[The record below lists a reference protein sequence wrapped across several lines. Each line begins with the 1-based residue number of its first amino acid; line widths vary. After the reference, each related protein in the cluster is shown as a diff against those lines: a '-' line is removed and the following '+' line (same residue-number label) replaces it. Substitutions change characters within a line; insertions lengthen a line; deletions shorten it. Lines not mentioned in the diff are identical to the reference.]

1 MSDRRSEPSQ
11 LTQAVLTVVLV
22 CLPVVMLLVLL
33 ADQEIPARAGLLLL
47 GAMTLGGIALGRWYN
62 RRRHIAVA
70 EAEAA
75 MQRQERMAQERLS
88 GQASAADAMLDAL
101 PDPVLLLDSARRV
114 RRANRAAGAL
124 LGPALV
130 GEDLSLSLRHP
141 TVLDA
146 VSEVLAGAGPQGAL
160 DITLPMT
167 PPREFSARVV
177 ALPSAV
183 DGLAAVLTLHDLT
196 AIHRAERM
204 RADFVANASHELRTP
219 LATLIGFIETLQ
231 GPAKEDAAAR
241 ERFLAIMSEQAGRMA
256 RLIRDLLSLSQIEI
270 NEHLPPR
277 DEVDIGRILAGVV
290 DTLQLEATRAGASVV
305 LQVAPGLP
313 PVPGHEDELT
323 QVFQNLIDNAL
334 KYGGK
339 GIVRVTAAP
348 RGTQAVAVSISDQG
362 PGIPREHLPRLTE
375 RFYRVD
381 SARSRALGGTG
392 LGLAIVKHIVSRHR
406 GALTID
412 SAVGQG
418 ATFTV
423 SLPAA
428 PAREAAA

>member
-1 MSDRRSEPSQ
+1 MPETAPKPPLVNQ
-11 LTQAVLTVVLV
+11 ALLTVALAVLPVVLV
-22 CLPVVMLLVLL
+22 LILLLEQ
-33 ADQEIPARAGLLLL
+33 AIRPRDGLLLL
-47 GAMTLGGIALGRWYN
+47 AAIVVGGFAVSRWQDT
-62 RRRHIAVA
+62 RRHRAVA
-70 EAEAA
+70 LAEET
-75 MQRQERMAQERLS
+75 MQRQQRQAQDRLS

-114 RRANRAAGAL
+114 RRANDAAEDL
-124 LGPALV
+124 LGSALV

-141 TVLDA
+141 AVLDA
-146 VSEVLAGAGPQGAL
+146 VSEVLAGAGTQRAL
-160 DITLPMT
+160 DITLPLT

-177 ALPSAV
+177 ALPSAA

-219 LATLIGFIETLQ
+219 LATLVGFIETLQ
-231 GPAKEDAAAR
+231 GPAKDDAVAR
-241 ERFLAIMSEQAGRMA
+241 ERFLGIMADQAGRMA
-256 RLIRDLLSLSQIEI
+256 RLIRDLLSLSQIEL

-277 DEVDIGRILAGVV
+277 QPVDLGRILAGVV
-290 DTLQLEATRAGASVV
+290 DTLQLEASRAGASIVV
-305 LQVAPGLP
+305 DIAADLPQVAGDA
-313 PVPGHEDELT
+313 DELT

-339 GIVRVTAAP
+339 GQVRVAATT
-348 RGTQAVAVSISDQG
+348 RGAQAVSVAVTDHG

-412 SAVGQG
+412 STLGRG

-423 SLPAA
+423 SLPAL
-428 PAREAAA
+428 AREAAA